1 MDSFTVAGSKAR
13 WMKNQGSE
21 MKAEN
26 SRKRRTNSLHQLCRM
41 ARHQEEVEALPVR
54 LCECDCLSKTE
65 LETQTHTTHTKCVD
79 WFH

>member
-41 ARHQEEVEALPVR
+41 ARHQVEALPVR

-65 LETQTHTTHTKCVD
+65 VETQTHTTHTKCVD